1 MNNQDP
7 IIDKVS
13 KKTNVKKEDIFA
25 LANILQTK
33 NLKKEED
40 VREFIDTVCSV
51 TNRKIDASKKEK
63 LVEAI
68 KNNKVPNE
76 IEKML

>member
-1 MNNQDP
+1 MQNNDP
-7 IIDKVS
+7 IIDKVV

-40 VREFIDTVCSV
+40 VRDFIDTVCTI
-51 TNRKIDASKKEK
+51 TNKQIDATKKEK
-63 LVEAI
+63 LVQAI
-68 KNNKVPNE
+68 KNNKVPKE

>member
-1 MNNQDP
+1 MSNHDP

-33 NLKKEED
+33 NLKKED
-40 VREFIDTVCSV
+40 DIREFIDTVCSV
-51 TNRKIDASKKEK
+51 TNKKIDASKKEK

-68 KNNKVPNE
+68 TNNKVPKE